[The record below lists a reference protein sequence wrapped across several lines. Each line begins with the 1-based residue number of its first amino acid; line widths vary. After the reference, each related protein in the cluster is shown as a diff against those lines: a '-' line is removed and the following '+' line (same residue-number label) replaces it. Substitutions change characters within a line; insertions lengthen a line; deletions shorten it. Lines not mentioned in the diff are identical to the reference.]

1 MPPCCLSHFPATPS
15 NPCKQGHVSVIA
27 RAQAHSIV
35 FFIKITSVRQ
45 KEALTSPPGG
55 TWTTETVEHL
65 PKATGHTAHFYPL
78 LWLCHCLSWHLKA
91 VLHGVTA
98 TRKVSSHR
106 NSALEGLKGWI
117 WPCTS
122 IIQTFRRLRQVHHR
136 VWARVPK
143 IQNVNS
149 SGDSIFIFA
158 GSQRG
163 KLCKPPCS
171 PTCLCYLPSAS
182 LRAEVIASLSL
193 PASASHCLVPRP
205 FKRHNVPYV
214 HA

>member
-1 MPPCCLSHFPATPS
+1 MPPCCLSHFPATLS
-15 NPCKQGHVSVIA
+15 NPCKEGHVSAIA

-35 FFIKITSVRQ
+35 FSIKMTTVRQ
-45 KEALTSPPGG
+45 KEDLNSPPGG

-65 PKATGHTAHFYPL
+65 PKASGHTAHFYTL
-78 LWLCHCLSWHLKA
+78 LWLCHYLSWHLKA

-98 TRKVSSHR
+98 TRKVSSYW
-106 NSALEGLKGWI
+106 NSVLEGLKGWI

-122 IIQTFRRLRQVHHR
+122 IIPTFRRLRQVYHR
-136 VWARVPK
+136 VWALVPK
-143 IQNVNS
+143 IQNVKS

-158 GSQRG
+158 GSGRG
-163 KLCKPPCS
+163 KLCKPRS

-182 LRAEVIASLSL
+182 LRADVIAALSL
-193 PASASHCLVPRP
+193 PAIASYCLEPRP